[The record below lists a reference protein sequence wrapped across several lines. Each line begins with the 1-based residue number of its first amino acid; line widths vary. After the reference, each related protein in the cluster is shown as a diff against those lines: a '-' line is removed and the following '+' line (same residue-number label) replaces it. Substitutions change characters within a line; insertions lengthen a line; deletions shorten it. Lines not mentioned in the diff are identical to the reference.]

1 MQQPEQQNPA
11 PEPVTRDVV
20 NDWVLRFEGAHEAA
34 KPRAAR
40 RTAQLAAILGLAFV
54 ALYAISF
61 FLLEATPLGRASG
74 QELVDYYA
82 DGKNLTLT
90 LAAMVLMPFAGIAFI
105 WFMVA
110 LRAAAAATGRPVSRL
125 VGHVHQA
132 TGIAFVALLFV
143 ATAAY
148 IATPTVVDFA
158 GAEPD
163 PAVARVLPLL
173 GTTVLLFFAMR
184 MAAMFVFTS
193 SSIGLATG
201 LLPKWFAYLGYVVG
215 LALLLAFSVA
225 AWFALLFAAWVLSL
239 CLIIL
244 WRFFRPAPAV

>member
-1 MQQPEQQNPA
+1 MQQPGQQRPA
-11 PEPVTRDVV
+11 PGPANRDVV
-20 NDWVLRFEGAHEAA
+20 NDWALRLEGAHEEV
-34 KPRAAR
+34 KPGAAR
-40 RTAQLAAILGLAFV
+40 RTAQLAAVLGLAFV

-74 QELVDYYA
+74 PELVDYYA

-143 ATAAY
+143 ATAAF
-148 IATPTVVDFA
+148 IATPTVIDFA

-173 GTTVLLFFAMR
+173 GGTVLLFFAMR

-225 AWFALLFAAWVLSL
+225 AWFVLLFAAWVAVL
-239 CLIIL
+239 CILML
-244 WRFFRPAPAV
+244 WRGLAPSPAG

>member
-1 MQQPEQQNPA
+1 MQQPVQQGPA
-11 PEPVTRDVV
+11 PRPGNPDVV
-20 NDWVLRFEGAHEAA
+20 NDWALRLEAA
-34 KPRAAR
+34 HDATNSGAGR
-40 RTAQLAAILGLAFV
+40 RLAQLAAILGLAFV
-54 ALYAISF
+54 ALYTISF

-105 WFMVA
+105 WFMIA
-110 LRAAAAATGRPVSRL
+110 LRAAAAASGRPVSRL

-143 ATAAY
+143 ATAAF
-148 IATPTVVDFA
+148 IATPTVIDFA

-173 GTTVLLFFAMR
+173 GGTVLLFFAMR

-215 LALLLAFSVA
+215 VALLLAFSVA
-225 AWFALLFAAWVLSL
+225 AWFALLFAAWVLAL
-239 CLIIL
+239 CIL
-244 WRFFRPAPAV
+244 VLWQYRKTAPAA